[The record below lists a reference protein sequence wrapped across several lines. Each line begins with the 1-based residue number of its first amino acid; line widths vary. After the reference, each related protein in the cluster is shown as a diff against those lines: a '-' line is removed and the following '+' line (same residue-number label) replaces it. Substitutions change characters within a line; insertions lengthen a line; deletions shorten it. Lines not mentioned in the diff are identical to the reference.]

1 MAEFVELEEQD
12 AVRMSWNVWPNSKL
26 EATKCVVPLTVF
38 YTPLKHVR
46 NLQVEVLCIHAPP
59 GAPLHMQPPAQ
70 VMPYAPVPCKTCGG
84 VLNPYAQLDFAGKL
98 WICPFCH
105 TRNHFPSHYQGM
117 TEECRVAELYPEY
130 STIEYTIPR
139 SIPPSPPAYVFV
151 IDITVAEDELRACCQ
166 AISQALQMLPEHTRV
181 GLVTFGTHVQVCV
194 GILYRAARVGHCL
207 R

>member
-1 MAEFVELEEQD
+1 
-12 AVRMSWNVWPNSKL
+12 
-26 EATKCVVPLTVF
+26 
-38 YTPLKHVR
+38 
-46 NLQVEVLCIHAPP
+46 
-59 GAPLHMQPPAQ
+59 
-70 VMPYAPVPCKTCGG
+70 MPYAPVPCKTCGG
-84 VLNPYAQLDFAGKL
+84 VLNAFAQLDFAGKL

-117 TEECRVAELYPEY
+117 TEDCRVAELYPEY

-181 GLVTFGTHVQVCV
+181 GLVTFGTHVQVCIRGAVRVPV
-194 GILYRAARVGHCL
+194 GCMLVHMHVTFLVIYTHIPRSTQMLHPP
-207 R
+207 